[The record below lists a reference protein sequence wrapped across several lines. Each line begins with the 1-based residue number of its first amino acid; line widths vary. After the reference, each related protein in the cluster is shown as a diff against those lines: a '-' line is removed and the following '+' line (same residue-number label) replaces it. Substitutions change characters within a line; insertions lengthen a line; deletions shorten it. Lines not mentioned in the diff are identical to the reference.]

1 LAGKAAPKKNLSA
14 LKRARQAEK
23 HNLRNRSVKTE
34 MKTITK
40 KVEAAVAGKN
50 REEIE
55 KAFAEATKVISKA
68 ASKGVIHKNTAAR
81 KISRLARLANTVLR
95 AQAA

>member
-14 LKRARQAEK
+14 LKRVRQAEK
-23 HNLRNRSVKTE
+23 NNLRNKSVKTE
-34 MKTITK
+34 IKTITK
-40 KVEAAVAGKN
+40 KVESAVAGKK

-55 KAFAEATKVISKA
+55 KAFAEATKVITKA
-68 ASKGVIHKNTAAR
+68 ASKGIIHKNTAAR
-81 KISRLARLANTVLR
+81 KISRLAKLANTVLR